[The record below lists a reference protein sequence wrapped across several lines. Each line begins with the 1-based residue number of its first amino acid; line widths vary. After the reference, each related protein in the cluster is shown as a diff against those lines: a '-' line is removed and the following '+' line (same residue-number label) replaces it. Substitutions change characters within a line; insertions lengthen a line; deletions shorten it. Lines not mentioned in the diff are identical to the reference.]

1 MRPRVLY
8 FAVFSFFSLSGG
20 RFTATFLEHELQ
32 FSENYM
38 ISAAISLQLLASS
51 LSKPW
56 LGGLAD
62 SWEASS
68 SNERGGKNN
77 GRLRVISLGLL
88 LSTIAILLHS
98 LGALYLKTISSGEQG
113 DTPENKSSDIENT
126 DNPEQTSLPLPLLAY
141 HLILRIFF
149 SLGTSSV
156 MPALD
161 GLTLVQLEQEGV
173 DKQNYGKERMFG
185 ALSWGIAHII
195 FGFAL
200 DYFGTYKILYITTT
214 LAFIGCMV
222 TFQVYAQSIP
232 TIKYT
237 GVCEHVESERSD
249 STNDI
254 SDKNTKI
261 TPCNASAKIKH
272 KQQGRKYKS
281 KTSFEGEEDSFEND
295 TDTDIQERLTFI
307 DLLRPLFQ
315 KSPILNIT
323 FIFSL
328 FALFIGMSVVESLIF
343 LYFEFLGGTNA
354 MFGVTVV
361 VTVMFELPLF
371 HYAPNV
377 LKSLGTQKMFQLG
390 CLAYIVRVIGYSFIP
405 QSHPYLVLF
414 YEPLHGVTIAFAN
427 TASVDFADQCF
438 PSGYESSGQGF
449 ISMIRG
455 LGQVIGLCI
464 GGVLEGRTLYRV
476 LASIVTLGSIILGL
490 GNYLETTKH
499 QQHRLVRK
507 EEEERTTIQQPQDQ
521 GLQIV
526 EMI

>member
-20 RFTATFLEHELQ
+20 RFTATFLEHELR

-38 ISAAISLQLLASS
+38 ISAAISMQLLASS

-68 SNERGGKNN
+68 SKGGGKN

-88 LSTIAILLHS
+88 LSTIAILMHGI
-98 LGALYLKTISSGEQG
+98 GALYLKTISSGEKS
-113 DTPENKSSDIENT
+113 DTENNSLDIGNM
-126 DNPEQTSLPLPLLAY
+126 DNPGQASIPLPLLAY
-141 HLILRIFF
+141 HLILRILF
-149 SLGTSSV
+149 SLGTSSI

-161 GLTLVQLEQEGV
+161 GLTLVQLEREGV

-185 ALSWGIAHII
+185 ALSWGIAHIV

-222 TFQVYAQSIP
+222 TFQVYAQSMP

-237 GVCEHVESERSD
+237 GVGENVDSESD

-254 SDKNTKI
+254 SDSNTKI
-261 TPCNASAKIKH
+261 TPCNGSAKIKH
-272 KQQGRKYKS
+272 KQKGRKYKS

-295 TDTDIQERLTFI
+295 TDTAIQERLTFI

-315 KSPILNIT
+315 KSLILNVS

-371 HYAPNV
+371 HYAPNA
-377 LKSLGTQKMFQLG
+377 LKLLGTQKMFLLG
-390 CLAYIVRVIGYSFIP
+390 CLAYIVRVVGYSFIP

-414 YEPLHGVTIAFAN
+414 FEPLHGVTIAFAN
-427 TASVDFADQCF
+427 TASVDFADQF
-438 PSGYESSGQGF
+438 VPSGYESSGQGF

-490 GNYLETTKH
+490 GNYLTATKH
-499 QQHRLVRK
+499 QQHQLIRK
-507 EEEERTTIQQPQDQ
+507 EEEEEPTAIQQPQDQ
-521 GLQIV
+521 GLQLV